1 MTIEETVKQYL
12 EFLNK
17 GDDDKKELFQEA
29 KKGSVQFSLNKI
41 PNLVNDKR
49 ILW

>member
-12 EFLNK
+12 EYLNK
-17 GDDDKKELFQEA
+17 QDEETKELFQES

-41 PNLVNDKR
+41 PNLQNDKR